1 MKQLIG
7 TVLKDRYHLE
17 DELGQ
22 GGMGMVYRATDT
34 LLERP
39 VAVKVLSRAEPD
51 SQGRSRLLAE
61 ARSAAKLNHPNIV
74 AIYDAGKVDQVPF
87 VVMELVQGVTLS
99 ELKLAQ
105 IDQALKLTADVCA
118 ALNHAHQ
125 AGIIHRDVKPANIF
139 ITDEGEV
146 KIVDFGLAKLTGQA
160 RLTSTGMSRNFQ
172 ASRPGW

>member
-51 SQGRSRLLAE
+51 S
-61 ARSAAKLNHPNIV
+61 
-74 AIYDAGKVDQVPF
+74 
-87 VVMELVQGVTLS
+87 
-99 ELKLAQ
+99 
-105 IDQALKLTADVCA
+105 
-118 ALNHAHQ
+118 
-125 AGIIHRDVKPANIF
+125 
-139 ITDEGEV
+139 
-146 KIVDFGLAKLTGQA
+146 
-160 RLTSTGMSRNFQ
+160 
-172 ASRPGW
+172 